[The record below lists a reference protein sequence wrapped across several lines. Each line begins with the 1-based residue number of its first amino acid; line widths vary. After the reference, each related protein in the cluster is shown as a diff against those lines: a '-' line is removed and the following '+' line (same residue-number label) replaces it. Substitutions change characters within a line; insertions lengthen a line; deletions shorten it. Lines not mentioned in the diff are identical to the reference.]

1 VRAHETTVPVRARLR
16 WPFSDI
22 DTSVSE
28 NGRNSGPRA
37 ARIPAMT
44 FRERH
49 LTGPPLVLP
58 NAWDAASARL
68 VERAG
73 AEAIATTS
81 AGVAWSLG
89 RPDGDHLDADDAVAA
104 VARIVRA
111 VDVPVTADIE
121 SGYGDVARTVRLMRE
136 AGAAGVNVEDGAAAA
151 PERIVAARA
160 AGGDLFVN
168 ARIDTFLLSA
178 GGVDETVARAKTYVD
193 AGADGV
199 FVPGVHDP
207 EVIAELVSRIAAP
220 VNVMAGPGAP
230 SVAALG
236 DLGVRRV
243 SVGPAIA
250 IAAYSLASAA
260 ATEMLVRGTYGG
272 TDAVLTNGDLNALF
286 AH

>member
-1 VRAHETTVPVRARLR
+1 MTRPLVEFL
-16 WPFSDI
+16 S
-22 DTSVSE
+22 
-28 NGRNSGPRA
+28 
-37 ARIPAMT
+37 MT

-49 LTGPPLVLP
+49 FTGAPLVLP
-58 NAWDAASARL
+58 NAWDAASARII
-68 VERAG
+68 ERAG

-89 RPDGDHLDADDAVAA
+89 AQDGDRLDADAAVAA
-104 VARIVRA
+104 AARIVRA

-121 SGYGDVARTVRLMRE
+121 SGYGDVARTVRLVRD
-136 AGAAGVNVEDGAAAA
+136 AGAAGINVEDGRVAA
-151 PERIVAARA
+151 PERIAAARA

-178 GGVDETVARAKTYVD
+178 GGVDETVARAKVYVD

-207 EVIAELVSRIAAP
+207 DVIAELVTRIPAP

-230 SVAALG
+230 SVAALAG
-236 DLGVRRV
+236 LGVRRV

-250 IAAYSLASAA
+250 VAAYSLVSAA
-260 ATEMLVRGTYGG
+260 AAEILAHGTYGG
-272 TDAVLTNGDLNALF
+272 TDAVLTHGDLNGCF